1 MSALKVPVICLM
13 IGEGGSGGAL
23 GLAVGNEVWMMENA
37 TYSIL
42 SPEGFSSILWK
53 SGDRVEEAAGV
64 MKLTAADLKDLS
76 IIERIIPEYGG
87 ANEWTLRSIA
97 LYMKRNIKEYLK
109 ENENK
114 PGETWAE
121 ERYARFRKF

>member
-1 MSALKVPVICLM
+1 
-13 IGEGGSGGAL
+13 
-23 GLAVGNEVWMMENA
+23 
-37 TYSIL
+37 
-42 SPEGFSSILWK
+42 
-53 SGDRVEEAAGV
+53 